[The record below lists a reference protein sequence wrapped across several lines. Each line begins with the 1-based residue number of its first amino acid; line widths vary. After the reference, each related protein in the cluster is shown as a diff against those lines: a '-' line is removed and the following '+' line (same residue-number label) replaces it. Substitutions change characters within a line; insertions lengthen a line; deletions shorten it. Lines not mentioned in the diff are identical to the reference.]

1 MKKTRIVR
9 INSIFIIIVVFIFA
23 YFFAKLCYVSL
34 GGVKV
39 DGVALAEFADNRD
52 TRKKTIT
59 ARRGTIY
66 SAGGEVLAKDV
77 NSYTVIAYLEPSRT
91 KDPNKPYHVV
101 DKEMTA
107 EKLSPLI
114 NMTKEKILKLLNTK
128 IESCNEDNTECVKR
142 VPYQVELGPGGRGIT
157 ELLKD
162 KIEELDLPGIDFISS
177 TKRYYPNSDFLSYTL
192 GYAKMND
199 NQEYVGE
206 MGLELYYNE
215 ELTGTNGYIEY
226 QADRDGYQITS
237 NPSVEVAATPGH
249 DIHLTIDTN
258 IQMFT
263 EQALTTLEK
272 GKPEWATI
280 IVAEAKTG
288 KILGVASSPSF
299 NNNTLEIKSYY
310 DPAVSYA
317 YEPGST
323 MKIFSFMAAME
334 NGIYD
339 GSKKYKSGVLEVDDA
354 KIKDW
359 NGRGWGKITYDEG
372 FMGSS
377 NVAASLLA
385 LEMGRGKLKDF
396 YTSLGFGKET
406 NIPLPNESN
415 GQINFRY
422 NTDLA
427 ASSYGQGITVNAM
440 QMVQALTSIANDGVI
455 LEPYL
460 VSKIVNS
467 KTGEVILE
475 NERTEIR
482 KVASEETVDKIIKLM
497 RGVVDGSSSISTGT
511 SYYIKGYDLIG
522 KTGTAE
528 IASSSGGYL
537 TGSRNYVRSFAG
549 LFPGKD
555 PEIIVYAATSKS
567 TSANYLKTAIK
578 SLVKDV
584 GTYLNIFDTKVDKDT
599 GLYDI
604 NSYINKDAFVVS
616 ETLDNAK
623 MDPIVIGEGEK
634 IINQYPSKGESLN
647 IGNKVFL
654 LTNSKEYK
662 MLDIK
667 GWSRSDV
674 KTYCSLLHLDCSFTG
689 YGYVTEFNLKVDSTI
704 KSGMSLEV
712 KLVDKYKKEDN

>member
-1 MKKTRIVR
+1 
-9 INSIFIIIVVFIFA
+9 
-23 YFFAKLCYVSL
+23 
-34 GGVKV
+34 
-39 DGVALAEFADNRD
+39 
-52 TRKKTIT
+52 
-59 ARRGTIY
+59 
-66 SAGGEVLAKDV
+66 
-77 NSYTVIAYLEPSRT
+77 
-91 KDPNKPYHVV
+91 
-101 DKEMTA
+101 
-107 EKLSPLI
+107 
-114 NMTKEKILKLLNTK
+114 
-128 IESCNEDNTECVKR
+128 
-142 VPYQVELGPGGRGIT
+142 
-157 ELLKD
+157 
-162 KIEELDLPGIDFISS
+162 
-177 TKRYYPNSDFLSYTL
+177 
-192 GYAKMND
+192 
-199 NQEYVGE
+199 
-206 MGLELYYNE
+206 
-215 ELTGTNGYIEY
+215 
-226 QADRDGYQITS
+226 
-237 NPSVEVAATPGH
+237 
-249 DIHLTIDTN
+249 
-258 IQMFT
+258 
-263 EQALTTLEK
+263 
-272 GKPEWATI
+272 
-280 IVAEAKTG
+280 
-288 KILGVASSPSF
+288 
-299 NNNTLEIKSYY
+299 
-310 DPAVSYA
+310 
-317 YEPGST
+317 
-323 MKIFSFMAAME
+323 
-334 NGIYD
+334 
-339 GSKKYKSGVLEVDDA
+339 
-354 KIKDW
+354 
-359 NGRGWGKITYDEG
+359 
-372 FMGSS
+372 MGSS

-396 YTSLGFGKET
+396 YSSLGFGKET

-482 KVASEETVDKIIKLM
+482 KVASEETIDKIIKLM
-497 RGVVDGSSSISTGT
+497 RGVVDGSSRISTGT

-604 NSYINKDAFVVS
+604 NSYISKDSFVVS
-616 ETLDNAK
+616 EMLDNAK

-634 IINQYPSKGESLN
+634 VIGQYPSKGESLN

-654 LTNSKEYK
+654 LTNSEEYK

-689 YGYVTEFNLKVDSTI
+689 YGYVTEFNIKVDSVI